1 MKTWGTVL
9 LCIAAA
15 TSFLTLVG
23 ALVSGLVLG
32 YLNARDSRPEPP
44 TRYVHRDRSPDPL
57 PLPTSAP
64 STEASLTDL

>member
-23 ALVSGLVLG
+23 ALVSGLVVG
-32 YLNARDSRPEPP
+32 YLNATDNHPAP
-44 TRYVHRDRSPDPL
+44 TVRYRYGARSPDP
-57 PLPTSAP
+57 PPPANSAQSAEGP
-64 STEASLTDL
+64 